1 LAKNL
6 PCRYRVRA
14 MVAADAEAVA
24 RLAHL
29 FAPVSTTVFQGID
42 AEDVSSWVR
51 ERLSRPD
58 WAGFAGEL
66 EGEVV
71 GFAFCQDMES
81 QPSGFVFPQA
91 KESVYLMYLAVDEA
105 FRGQGL
111 ARALIE
117 ACEGLARD
125 WGRSGLFLDVADDNP
140 ALGLYER
147 LGFEH
152 LGAQVFLR
160 KKIEP

>member
-1 LAKNL
+1 LSKKL
-6 PCRYRVRA
+6 PSRYGIRT
-14 MVAADAEAVA
+14 MVPADAEGVA
-24 RLAHL
+24 RLAGL
-29 FAPVSTTVFQGID
+29 FEPVSTTVFQGID

-51 ERLSRPD
+51 ERLACPD
-58 WAGFAGEL
+58 WDGFVAEL
-66 EGEVV
+66 EGEIV
-71 GFAFCQDMES
+71 GFAFCQDMAN

-91 KESVYLMYLAVDEA
+91 RETVYLMYLAVDEA

-111 ARALIE
+111 ARALIA
-117 ACEGLARD
+117 ACEKLARD

-147 LGFEH
+147 LGFER

-160 KKIEP
+160 KTIEP